1 MDLLILVEEKNS
13 RIEYVFNHIFNQIL
27 GLEITLTTDLNL
39 FDNSVSPKIEYSRR
53 RVSNTLFF
61 QAVDFLFE
69 TDIRACLIFF
79 ILFDLIPIL

>member
-13 RIEYVFNHIFNQIL
+13 RIEYVFNHIFNHIL

-39 FDNSVSPKIEYSRR
+39 FNNSVGLQIEYSRKQ
-53 RVSNTLFF
+53 VSNALFF

-69 TDIRACLIFF
+69 TGCFS
-79 ILFDLIPIL
+79 